1 MLNIF
6 KNLKRSTKVK
16 LMISLLLF
24 SFATVCLFNVYLLM
38 AAFCYFFGGCV
49 LGDLLAEVTN
59 EDH

>member
-16 LMISLLLF
+16 LMISLLSF
-24 SFATVCLFNVYLLM
+24 SLATVCLFNVYLLM
-38 AAFCYFFGGCV
+38 AAFGYFFGGCV

>member
-16 LMISLLLF
+16 LMVSLLSF
-24 SFATVCLFNVYLLM
+24 SIATVCLFNVYLLM

>member
-6 KNLKRSTKVK
+6 RNLKRSTKVK
-16 LMISLLLF
+16 LMISLLSF
-24 SFATVCLFNVYLLM
+24 SLATVCLFNVYLLM
-38 AAFCYFFGGCV
+38 ATFGYFFGGCV

>member
-16 LMISLLLF
+16 LMISLLSF
-24 SFATVCLFNVYLLM
+24 SLATVCLFNVYLLM
-38 AAFCYFFGGCV
+38 AAFGYFFGGCV

-59 EDH
+59 